1 MCTRVLWTGS
11 GHGVLV
17 GRNMDWHEDMPT
29 NLWVLPRGLDRTGL
43 ADDPHP
49 LTWTSRYGS
58 LVAAA
63 WDIAGSDG
71 VNEAGLAGHVLWLAE
86 ADFGPR
92 DTTRPGLTAA
102 LWLQYLLDRYDSVA
116 AVVAGLAAEPVQVQ
130 AVSARGEVSTIHLA
144 LDDASGDS
152 AVLEYVGGEL
162 RVHHDRAYTVMTNS
176 PPFDEQLD
184 HLRRYDGFGGDES
197 IPGTTA
203 AADRFVRAAYYS
215 GRLPATDTLDR
226 AYAAL
231 LSVMRNA
238 AQPFGVTDPGH
249 PEISSTL
256 WRSLIDLTAGRYGFE
271 SSFRPDIVWVRPRDL
286 DYTRCLRLDLSVHGL
301 VGDVTDRFA
310 PAEPFGV
317 PGA

>member
-29 NLWVLPRGLDRTGL
+29 NLWVLPRGLARTGL

-184 HLRRYDGFGGDES
+184 HLRRYDGFGGDEP

-215 GRLPATDTLDR
+215 GRLPATDTSTGPTRRCCRSCETLPSRSASPIPVIRRSPRRCGARSSISPR
-226 AYAAL
+226 AATDSNPR
-231 LSVMRNA
+231 SV
-238 AQPFGVTDPGH
+238 PT
-249 PEISSTL
+249 SSGC
-256 WRSLIDLTAGRYGFE
+256 GRAT
-271 SSFRPDIVWVRPRDL
+271 S
-286 DYTRCLRLDLSVHGL
+286 T
-301 VGDVTDRFA
+301 T
-310 PAEPFGV
+310 
-317 PGA
+317 PGACGSTCRSTGWSAM

>member
-1 MCTRVLWTGS
+1 MCTRVLWTES

-29 NLWVLPRGLDRTGL
+29 SLWVLPRGLARTGL
-43 ADDPHP
+43 ADDPNP
-49 LTWTSRYGS
+49 LTWTARYGS

-63 WDIAGSDG
+63 WDMASADG

-86 ADFGPR
+86 SDFGPR
-92 DTTRPGLTAA
+92 DTTRPGLTAS

-116 AVVAGLAAEPVQVQ
+116 AVVDGIAREPFQVRQ
-130 AVSARGEVSTIHLA
+130 MSARGEVSTIHLA

-152 AVLEYVGGEL
+152 AVLEYVDGEL
-162 RVHHDRAYTVMTNS
+162 RVHHDRAFTVMTNS
-176 PPFDEQLD
+176 PPFDEQRE
-184 HLRRYDGFGGDES
+184 HLRHYDGFGGTEPV
-197 IPGTTA
+197 PGTTS
-203 AADRFVRAAYYS
+203 AADRFVRASYYS
-215 GRLPATDTLDR
+215 RRLPTTDTTGR

-238 AQPFGVTDPGH
+238 AQPFGITDPGH

-256 WRSLIDLTAGRYGFE
+256 WRTLIDLTAGRYAFE
-271 SSFRPDIVWVRPRDL
+271 SSYRPDIVWVRPGDL
-286 DYTRCLRLDLSVHGL
+286 DYARCQRLDLSADGL
-301 VGDVTDRFA
+301 IGDVTDRFV